1 MQATKR
7 IKKNGIQG
15 NVAFCSKLPTCS
27 MICNFD
33 KSSKLVS
40 DSGKFIL
47 VNKLKLK
54 RGSIEVITTIK
65 INKTLFVL

>member
-1 MQATKR
+1 
-7 IKKNGIQG
+7 
-15 NVAFCSKLPTCS
+15 

-33 KSSKLVS
+33 KSSKLAS

-47 VNKLKLK
+47 DNKLKLK

-65 INKTLFVL
+65 INKALFDL